1 MINMP
6 KKKFDERQ
14 RLGKD
19 DPERRNL
26 LPQAYILSL
35 LNIHGND
42 TILDVGSEAG
52 YFTLPLARRTTNTVF
67 TVAIERETLECIQKQ
82 SYENDIQNITP
93 LQDSITQLSLETN
106 SIDRSLISMALHK
119 VETLKEAFDEMY
131 RVLKPGGRLVVIDW
145 IPEPSDLRANRID
158 SGDMQ
163 RAAERADFS
172 LDVITIPSDKVYAI
186 ALNKPK

>member
-1 MINMP
+1 MNEFNTYKGVMINMP

-19 DPERRNL
+19 DSERRNL

-145 IPEPSDLRANRID
+145 IPEPSD
-158 SGDMQ
+158 
-163 RAAERADFS
+163 
-172 LDVITIPSDKVYAI
+172 P
-186 ALNKPK
+186 